1 MGNTPYEHYG
11 KRLLDVFFTLL
22 LLVGTSWLFLLILL
36 FYVVTFQFPIF
47 FFQERI
53 GKDGN
58 PFQIVKFRT
67 LEDTSSTSLKRKFW
81 LGNLL
86 RFFSL
91 DELPQLWN
99 VLKGEM
105 SLIGPR
111 PLPVEYLPLYSVEQL
126 KRHHVRPGITGMAQ
140 VSGRHS
146 ISWQQKF
153 ELDIEYV
160 QHISFALD
168 LQLFFRTIVLL
179 LSFRK
184 DNSLEEEKFKGN

>member
-1 MGNTPYEHYG
+1 
-11 KRLLDVFFTLL
+11 
-22 LLVGTSWLFLLILL
+22 
-36 FYVVTFQFPIF
+36 VTFQFPIF

-58 PFQIVKFRT
+58 PFRIVKFRT
-67 LEDTSSTSLKRKFW
+67 LKDIPSSGLKRKFR

-111 PLPVEYLPLYSVEQL
+111 PLPTEYLPFYSVEQL
-126 KRHHVRPGITGMAQ
+126 KRHYVRPGITGMAQ

-153 ELDIEYV
+153 KLDIDYV
-160 QHISFALD
+160 QHISFGLD
-168 LQLFFRTIVLL
+168 LQLYFRTIALL

>member
-1 MGNTPYEHYG
+1 MGNTPYVKYG
-11 KRLLDVFFTLL
+11 KRWLDVFFTLL

-47 FFQERI
+47 FFQERV

-58 PFQIVKFRT
+58 PFRIGKFRT
-67 LEDTSSTSLKRKFW
+67 LKDIPSSGLKKQFL

-111 PLPVEYLPLYSVEQL
+111 PLPIEYLPLYSVEQL

-153 ELDIEYV
+153 KLDIEYV

-168 LQLFFRTIVLL
+168 VQLFFRTIVLL